1 MTTHTRIQLGVTL
14 YSFNNDYYQYKYSL
28 EDCMEKVGSLGAGQG
43 VELVGPMFIREFPD
57 VSAEFVSRFR
67 HAVEKYQLRPMAYGA
82 YADYQRFT
90 GRLATK
96 LGLAEYYRAQM
107 RAAHALGFP
116 IVRVQAAEP
125 VFDDLIPLAE
135 KLGLVLGIEVHAP
148 ADIEQGPGQ
157 WLVEKIERINSPHL
171 GLIPDFGIFAQRCAP
186 VYRQRFVELGVS
198 EKVMNLIE
206 ELWAERIDIP
216 GIQREVKHLDG

>member
-1 MTTHTRIQLGVTL
+1 MCRQ
-14 YSFNNDYYQYKYSL
+14 SL
-28 EDCMEKVGSLGAGQG
+28 SVAFATQWK
-43 VELVGPMFIREFPD
+43 
-57 VSAEFVSRFR
+57 
-67 HAVEKYQLRPMAYGA
+67 KYQLRPMAYGA